1 MFLNIYEA
9 THMQALSIPP
19 SVARANLASKFSS
32 HLKTVSI
39 FNTMQDS
46 QVVVL
51 SSLIDSYHLT
61 SSGNSVK
68 ADFEVTRLPAIIE
81 MLEKKYFFPI
91 RHLNV
96 SVRSVTTGRMTVQTV
111 YLIEPDH
118 IKQLLAEPEVVFA
131 NQERSLFFR
140 SLEKEGKNLGK
151 LIEKKGSLS
160 QAVLSLLHHAY
171 RDKPL
176 SDEMWQE
183 IEEKFT
189 HMLDEL
195 SAA

>member
-9 THMQALSIPP
+9 TQMRALSIPP

-111 YLIEPDH
+111 YLIEPEH

>member
-1 MFLNIYEA
+1 MRS
-9 THMQALSIPP
+9 LSMSPA
-19 SVARANLASKFSS
+19 VARASLASKFSS
-32 HLKTVSI
+32 HLKAISI

-51 SSLIDSYHLT
+51 SSLLDSHHLT

-111 YLIEPDH
+111 YLIEPEH
-118 IKQLLAEPEVVFA
+118 IEQLLADPEVVFA

-151 LIEKKGSLS
+151 LIEKKGSVS

-171 RDKPL
+171 KDKPL

-183 IEEKFT
+183 VEEKFT

>member
-1 MFLNIYEA
+1 
-9 THMQALSIPP
+9 MQSLSMSP
-19 SVARANLASKFSS
+19 SVARASLASKFSS
-32 HLKTVSI
+32 HLKAISI

-51 SSLIDSYHLT
+51 SSLLDSNHLT

-111 YLIEPDH
+111 YLIEPEH
-118 IKQLLAEPEVVFA
+118 IEQLLDDPEVVFA

-151 LIEKKGSLS
+151 LIEKKGSVS

-171 RDKPL
+171 KDKPL
-176 SDEMWQE
+176 SDEMWRDV
-183 IEEKFT
+183 EEKFT

-195 SAA
+195 NVA

>member
-1 MFLNIYEA
+1 MRS
-9 THMQALSIPP
+9 LSMSP
-19 SVARANLASKFSS
+19 SVARASLASKFSS
-32 HLKTVSI
+32 HLKAISI

-51 SSLIDSYHLT
+51 SSLLDSHHLT

-111 YLIEPDH
+111 YLIEPEH
-118 IKQLLAEPEVVFA
+118 IEQLLADPEVVFA
-131 NQERSLFFR
+131 NQEKSFFLR
-140 SLEKEGKNLGK
+140 SLEKERKNLGK
-151 LIEKKGSLS
+151 LIEKKGSVS
-160 QAVLSLLHHAY
+160 QAVLSLIHHAY
-171 RDKPL
+171 KDKPL
-176 SDEMWQE
+176 SDEMWQK

-195 SAA
+195 NVA

>member
-1 MFLNIYEA
+1 MR
-9 THMQALSIPP
+9 ALSMPP
-19 SVARANLASKFSS
+19 SIARANLVSKFSS
-32 HLKTVSI
+32 HLKTISL
-39 FNTMQDS
+39 FNSMQDS

-51 SSLIDSYHLT
+51 SSLIEGCHLT

-91 RHLNV
+91 RHLNL
-96 SVRSVTTGRMTVQTV
+96 SVKSVTTGRMTVQTV
-111 YLIEPDH
+111 YLIEPEH
-118 IKQLLAEPEVVFA
+118 IEQLFADPELVFA

-140 SLEKEGKNLGK
+140 SLEREGKSLHK
-151 LIEKKGSLS
+151 LIEKKGSVS

-171 RDKPL
+171 KDKPL
-176 SDEMWQE
+176 SDELWQD